1 MLDKF
6 LSSILKLS
14 AFLVDFCEI
23 KIVFTAI
30 STSAAVRV
38 IKKYLKIFGP
48 LRRDIKSRINLFN
61 LDQLSKRISYR
72 GADNKL
78 FFEGNLLKSTYLQ

>member
-23 KIVFTAI
+23 KIVFIAI
-30 STSAAVRV
+30 NTNAAALV
-38 IKKYLKIFGP
+38 IKQYLKIFGP
-48 LRRDIKSRINLFN
+48 LRRDIKRGINFFN
-61 LDQLSKRISYR
+61 LDQLPNRITYR

-78 FFEGNLLKSTYLQ
+78 FF